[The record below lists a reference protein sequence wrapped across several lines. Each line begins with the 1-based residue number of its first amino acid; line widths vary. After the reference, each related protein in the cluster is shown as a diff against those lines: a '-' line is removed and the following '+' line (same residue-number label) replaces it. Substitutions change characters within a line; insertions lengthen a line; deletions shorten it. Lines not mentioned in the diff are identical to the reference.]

1 VTRRVRTRTAS
12 STTAPAG
19 GRRRTA
25 EGQRLEGR
33 IPSHGGL
40 PRVQVAEIQR
50 SRLLAGALGAIEEH
64 GYAQMTVAQITR
76 RSRVSRRTFYEM
88 FENREA
94 CLLALL
100 DDALASIEAE
110 LAAADLGGL
119 TWRERIRGGL
129 WVILC
134 FCDREPALA
143 RVLVDQSLH
152 GGQQR
157 VIERRE
163 EISTRLA
170 ATLDEGR
177 LESSRAGECSPLTA
191 EGLVGAAVG
200 IAAARLLRGSEREPL
215 AGLLGELM
223 SVIVLPYLGSATARR
238 ERMRSALGTPP
249 ASGKHSGNGR
259 LALERDPLE
268 GVRMRMTYRTAQVL
282 ATIASRPGI
291 SNRMVAAEAGIHDQ
305 GQISK
310 LLARLER
317 LGLTENTGDGHV
329 KGESNAWRL
338 TKLGWQVAQRLRLNA
353 HRDAA

>member
-1 VTRRVRTRTAS
+1 V
-12 STTAPAG
+12 
-19 GRRRTA
+19 
-25 EGQRLEGR
+25 
-33 IPSHGGL
+33 

-100 DDALASIEAE
+100 DDAIASIEAE
-110 LAAADLGGL
+110 LTAADLGGL
-119 TWRERIRGGL
+119 AWRERVRGGL

-152 GGQQR
+152 SGRQ

-163 EISTRLA
+163 EISARLA
-170 ATLDEGR
+170 AALDEGR

-200 IAAARLLRGSEREPL
+200 IAAVRLLRGNGREPL

-223 SVIVLPYLGSATARR
+223 SMIVLPYLGAATARR
-238 ERMRSALGTPP
+238 ERVRSALSTPP
-249 ASGKHSGNGR
+249 TTGKHSGNGH

-282 ATIASRPGI
+282 ATIASQPGI
-291 SNRMVAAEAGIHDQ
+291 SNRLVAAEAGIHDQ

-317 LGLTENTGDGHV
+317 LGLTENTGDGHP

-338 TKLGWQVAQRLRLNA
+338 TKLGWQVAQRLNLDA
-353 HRDAA
+353 HRDVA